1 MGINQSKDVL
11 NHSKMFIACEWS
23 IAIVVLQA
31 LTFTNFQ
38 TCINKIYY
46 NEKNNKQGMT
56 LIGAKIC
63 ALMAHI
69 RYALCTKGHSN
80 HPTWPKSMLRP

>member
-56 LIGAKIC
+56 SLLHLLVKI
-63 ALMAHI
+63 
-69 RYALCTKGHSN
+69 YVYDKE
-80 HPTWPKSMLRP
+80 KSELRNRK

>member
-11 NHSKMFIACEWS
+11 NHSKIFIACEWS

-56 LIGAKIC
+56 SLLHLLVKI
-63 ALMAHI
+63 
-69 RYALCTKGHSN
+69 YVYDKE
-80 HPTWPKSMLRP
+80 KSELRNRK

>member
-56 LIGAKIC
+56 SLLHLLVKI
-63 ALMAHI
+63 
-69 RYALCTKGHSN
+69 YVYDKE
-80 HPTWPKSMLRP
+80 KSKLRNRK